1 MDQERK
7 ICKRE
12 LQEMS
17 DTELKKAAER
27 QTAQIIKR
35 ELDRRNYEEIAWL
48 KAFKKAKGNET
59 EARALY
65 VEIRESDL
73 LGEVYISLKDK
84 VDQRIAEVEWYR
96 NEQNKIKQKKSE
108 AKKESSLTNHEKQ
121 QIKNKYLKSVESD
134 VSIKPNH
141 SEESF
146 VDRFIEGKIPL
157 VISYWVVGVIVP
169 LIIYVIASVV
179 DPDIEAIIMVLLVI
193 YSFFSFIGIWKSAG
207 NYIRENDPP
216 FWGYTARVMMIVGIL
231 ISIGNLIS
239 GR

>member
-1 MDQERK
+1 
-7 ICKRE
+7 
-12 LQEMS
+12 MS
-17 DTELKKAAER
+17 DIELKKTAEK

-35 ELDRRNYEEIAWL
+35 ELDRQNYEDTAWL

-84 VDQRIAEVEWYR
+84 VDHRIAEVEWYR

-108 AKKESSLTNHEKQ
+108 TKKETSLTNYEKQ
-121 QIKNKYLKSVESD
+121 QIKNKYLKGVESD
-134 VSIKPNH
+134 VSIKSNH

-146 VDRFIEGKIPL
+146 IYRFIEGEIPL
-157 VISYWVVGVIVP
+157 VISYWVISVIIP
-169 LIIYVIASVV
+169 IIIFAIASATN
-179 DPDIEAIIMVLLVI
+179 PDIKAIFTVLLI
-193 YSFFSFIGIWKSAG
+193 PYSGVAFLGTWKSAG

-216 FWGYTARVMMIVGIL
+216 FWGYVARVMIVVGIL
-231 ISIGNLIS
+231 SNIGNLIS
-239 GR
+239 SR

>member
-108 AKKESSLTNHEKQ
+108 TKKEPSLTNYEKQ

-146 VDRFIEGKIPL
+146 VDRFIEGKITL
-157 VISYWVVGVIVP
+157 VISYWVIGVIVP
-169 LIIYVIASVV
+169 SIIYVIALVI
-179 DPDIEAIIMVLLVI
+179 DPDIEAIVMVLLVI
-193 YSFFSFIGIWKSAG
+193 YYFFASIGIWKSAG

-216 FWGYTARVMMIVGIL
+216 FWGYTARVMMILGIL
-231 ISIGNLIS
+231 SSIGNLIS
-239 GR
+239 SR